1 MSKDY
6 YRKKLKKALR
16 ERKRLKVF
24 ISSLRYCTNL
34 EHRA

>member
-24 ISSLRYCTNL
+24 IASLRYCTNM
-34 EHRA
+34 EHRS